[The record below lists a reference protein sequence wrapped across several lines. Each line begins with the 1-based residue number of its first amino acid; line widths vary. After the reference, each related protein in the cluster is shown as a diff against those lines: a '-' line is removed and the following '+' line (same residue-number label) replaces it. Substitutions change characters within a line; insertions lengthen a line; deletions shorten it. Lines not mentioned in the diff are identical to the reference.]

1 MGARKFWRQCLPRL
15 KFYNPGVAMT
25 VKQTE
30 DNAGPA
36 LLTLYFAN
44 KESAEK
50 ATASKTDELAPA
62 PAESEIVKTINIK
75 DKSLEDIWASFKGL
89 TGAEEVPVAEAD
101 RQEIEE
107 FVRLENQSE
116 VDRKRVAGIRQAR
129 KDQEKLLEAAR
140 ADVQKARAE

>member
-1 MGARKFWRQCLPRL
+1 MS
-15 KFYNPGVAMT
+15 
-25 VKQTE
+25 VKQIE
-30 DNAGPA
+30 DNAAPA

-44 KESAEK
+44 KEGAEK
-50 ATASKTDELAPA
+50 ATSSTTDELAPA
-62 PAESEIVKTINIK
+62 PAESEIVKTINVK

-89 TGAEEVPVAEAD
+89 TGAEELPIPEAD

-107 FVRLENQSE
+107 FARLQEQSE
-116 VDRKRVAGIRQAR
+116 IDRKRVAGIRQAR